1 MGRATSTRLITIPFS
16 HYCEKARW
24 ALDRC
29 DLPYREEA
37 HLPLFH
43 YLPARRAGGGRTV
56 PILVAGKTL
65 IPDSTDI
72 VGWADAQRPGA
83 LLPLDPA
90 VRADALMLE
99 DDLDTH
105 LGPATRRW
113 AYFHVLPR
121 KDLDHLI
128 TRDVPR
134 WQAVALKAT
143 RPLAVGFLRR
153 GLKIDAAGAERS
165 RAKIDDTFARVAQQ
179 LGDGRRYLV
188 GDQFTVAD
196 LTFAALAAPV
206 LLPAGHPAP
215 MPPLETFSDAARAQ
229 ILAWRASPAG
239 EHGLRMYRDH
249 RDERLSVVVRRGATG

>member
-1 MGRATSTRLITIPFS
+1 MATRLITIPFS

-29 DLPYREEA
+29 DLRYEEDG

-43 YLPARRAGGGRTV
+43 YLPVRRAGAARSV
-56 PILVAGKTL
+56 PVLVADST
-65 IPDSTDI
+65 IVADSTDI

-83 LLPLDPA
+83 LLPTDPA
-90 VRADALMLE
+90 LRADALMLE

-121 KDLDHLI
+121 KNLDHLL

-134 WQAVALKAT
+134 WQRFALKAT
-143 RPLAVGFLRR
+143 RPLAVGFLSRS
-153 GLKIDAAGAERS
+153 LKIDAAGAERS
-165 RAKIDDTFARVAQQ
+165 RAKIDDTFSRIAQQ
-179 LGDGRRYLV
+179 LGDGRRFLL
-188 GDQFTVAD
+188 GDRFTVAD

-206 LLPAGHPAP
+206 LLPGEHPSALPPVDEYPDAP
-215 MPPLETFSDAARAQ
+215 RAQ
-229 ILAWRASPAG
+229 ITAWRATPAG

-249 RDERLSVVVRRGATG
+249 RDERMTIVMQRGATA